1 MACPAVGLF
10 GRISKVAM
18 QLAVS
23 LDVDGFVGAALA
35 QTEFGELE
43 EPPEKIGRKAADE
56 GAKGFLILAAVNQMQ
71 CSIDF
76 SVAWCAVLDEPAMCQ
91 HKLFLNQRQ
100 QCQERWRGRGR
111 EAFAKHG
118 SQDALTNALA
128 TILVRKQ
135 LLEPRVEPLLLH
147 LLFLLQL
154 FLLRG

>member
-43 EPPEKIGRKAADE
+43 EPPEKLGWKAADE
-56 GAKGFLILAAVNQMQ
+56 EAKGAFILAAVNQMQ

-76 SVAWCAVLDEPAMCQ
+76 SVAWCAVVDEPAMYQ
-91 HKLFLNQRQ
+91 HKPFLSQRL
-100 QCQERWRGRGR
+100 QCQERWRGRGK
-111 EAFAKHG
+111 EAFAKQG
-118 SQDALTNALA
+118 GQDAPTNALA
-128 TILVRKQ
+128 TFLVRKQ
-135 LLEPRVEPLLLH
+135 PLELRVEPLLLP
-147 LLFLLQL
+147 LLLSLQL